1 MTTLEKEQLKAKL
14 TEKMNEFIEEVTQ
27 DDNEIGWIPYNIEA
41 LMSDA
46 AFSVL
51 QTVTATNKYFKD
63 NEMLKD

>member
-27 DDNEIGWIPYNIEA
+27 DDTEIGWLPDNIDS

-46 AFSVL
+46 AFSVI
-51 QTVTATNKYFKD
+51 QTVTATNQYFKD
-63 NEMLKD
+63 NDMLKD